1 MLQDIASSLLAAA
14 QTRLALLG
22 NELAVQK
29 HLVLQQVALLLALLF
44 CLGLAVVML
53 VGLALVLWWES
64 RLTVLALGSLGFVG
78 LAAFLY
84 ARLMGLQAQA
94 EPVFAASLAELQE
107 DVRQLRE
114 AAGHDNKP
122 R

>member
-1 MLQDIASSLLAAA
+1 MFKDIASSLLGAA

-22 NELAVQK
+22 NELTVQK

-64 RLTVLALGSLGFVG
+64 RLTVLALGSLVFVG
-78 LAAFLY
+78 LSAWLY
-84 ARLMGLQAQA
+84 ARLVGLQAQA
-94 EPVFAASLAELQE
+94 EPVFAASLTELQE

-114 AAGHDNKP
+114 AAGHDKQP